1 MKGFAMRITKIK
13 VNGFK
18 SLVNFE
24 MDLGKFTCLIG
35 LNGSGKSTVL
45 QFLDFLSQL
54 IRGDMKNWFSE
65 RHWNTQEISSK
76 LLTGKQTIDFFIALE
91 ADPSLS
97 FEWRGRY
104 NIYKNKC
111 TAEEINLIR
120 SVGGEEKHIDN
131 ILMVESQR
139 RYTSYPEKPDSG
151 TKQHEIDFDY
161 EGSVLSQ
168 IKPEVLS
175 ETFKLF
181 LPFFHNLRSFDM
193 LAPQSLR
200 SRGRTSEG
208 SIGLSG
214 QRLSAF
220 LYELGWRR
228 LDELSEKLKS
238 AYPHLDGVLAKSLKS
253 GWKQLSILEKY
264 GERMMVTEARHIND
278 GMLRLIAILAELES
292 EHEFLLFDEI
302 ENGINPELVEFLI
315 EVLTHARQQ
324 IMVTTHSPMILNYLD
339 DETAKE
345 SVVYLYK
352 TTEGKTKAINFFD
365 IPSLREKL
373 EVMGPGEA
381 FVDTNLVE
389 LAEEINSLSPQEA
402 E

>member
-1 MKGFAMRITKIK
+1 MRITKIK

-18 SLVNFE
+18 SLVDFE
-24 MDLGKFTCLIG
+24 MDLAKFTCLIG

-54 IRGDMKNWFSE
+54 VRGGLNEWFKE
-65 RHWNTQEISSK
+65 RKWSDKEILSS
-76 LLTGKQTIDFFIALE
+76 LLSRKQTIDFTLE
-91 ADPSLS
+91 TMLNGSQVIKW
-97 FEWRGRY
+97 EGRY
-104 NIYKNKC
+104 NIRTHTCSQESFVLRELAANGEVY
-111 TAEEINLIR
+111 EEPLLTMKSEHFRVDGRRTEPRQPTPLPMEKIIWVYDGSILSKITEETVPLELKEYRSFLRNL
-120 SVGGEEKHIDN
+120 
-131 ILMVESQR
+131 
-139 RYTSYPEKPDSG
+139 Y
-151 TKQHEIDFDY
+151 
-161 EGSVLSQ
+161 
-168 IKPEVLS
+168 
-175 ETFKLF
+175 
-181 LPFFHNLRSFDM
+181 SFDM

-200 SRGRTSEG
+200 RRDRDSGG

-220 LYELGWRR
+220 LYELGWKRR
-228 LDELSEKLKS
+228 NELSEKLKGV
-238 AYPHLDGVLAKSLKS
+238 YPYLEGVLAKSLKS
-253 GWKQLSILEKY
+253 GWKQLMVMEKY
-264 GERMMVTEARHIND
+264 GERTMLTEARHIND

-292 EHEFLLFDEI
+292 EHAFLLFDEI

-315 EVLTHARQQ
+315 GILTGARQQ
-324 IMVTTHSPMILNYLD
+324 IMVTSHSPMILNYLD

-352 TTEGKTKAINFFD
+352 TTEGKTKAIKFFD

-381 FVDTNLVE
+381 FVDTNLVQ
-389 LAEEINSLSPQEA
+389 LADEINNLSPQEA

>member
-1 MKGFAMRITKIK
+1 MRITKIK

-18 SLVNFE
+18 SLVDFE
-24 MDLGKFTCLIG
+24 MDLSKFTCLIG

-54 IRGDMKNWFSE
+54 VRGDMDDWFKE
-65 RHWNTQEISSK
+65 RKWLDKEILSS
-76 LLTGKQTIDFFIALE
+76 LHSRKQTIDFSVETMGQNNQLIIWE
-91 ADPSLS
+91 
-97 FEWRGRY
+97 GRY
-104 NIYKNKC
+104 NIRTHVC
-111 TAEEINLIR
+111 TQESFVLRELAANGEVYEEPLLTMK
-120 SVGGEEKHIDN
+120 SDHFQTG
-131 ILMVESQR
+131 
-139 RYTSYPEKPDSG
+139 G
-151 TKQHEIDFDY
+151 TKTAQRQGGTSGSEKIIWVYDGSILSKITEETVPHELKEYRSF
-161 EGSVLSQ
+161 L
-168 IKPEVLS
+168 KN
-175 ETFKLF
+175 LF
-181 LPFFHNLRSFDM
+181 SFDM

-200 SRGRTSEG
+200 RRDRESGG

-220 LYELGWRR
+220 LYELGLRR
-228 LDELSEKLKS
+228 RDELSEKLQS
-238 AYPHLDGVLAKSLKS
+238 AYPHLKGVLAKSLKS

-292 EHEFLLFDEI
+292 DHGFLLFDEI
-302 ENGINPELVEFLI
+302 ENGINPELVDFLI
-315 EVLTHARQQ
+315 GILTGAQQQ

-345 SVVYLYK
+345 SVVFLYK
-352 TTEGKTKAINFFD
+352 TPEGKTKAIKFFD
-365 IPSLREKL
+365 ILFLQEKL

-389 LAEEINSLSPQEA
+389 LADELNGLSSQEA